1 MEAPNLA
8 MIPSGVKATKL
19 YSIMPENG
27 VGDFTFD
34 RNLNTAYRLNK
45 DGLWEL
51 VAEDVPRLHYDL
63 TDGKPDSCPCLLL
76 EPASTNILGYSE
88 TFSSWGQTRSAI
100 TSNSLTSPDGT
111 VNASKMTDDSSTGT
125 DTSQRFLSV
134 TVEEDEDYH
143 FSVFAKKG
151 SMDFIALRTGDF
163 TDGVGIGETFFNLAT
178 GAVGTTYANHT
189 ASIEK
194 YPNDWYRCIIK
205 FTSGTDLSGTLL
217 IRQASAD
224 GTSTVPLD
232 GNSFVYLWGA
242 QFEKTTT
249 SKRASSYI
257 KSDSNSQTTRSAE
270 TCFDAGN
277 ASTFNSEQGILFAE
291 LAAFSD
297 TVESGRISLSKN
309 NSNNDYISFDYRAT
323 SNTFRIVYNVGG
335 SNIIATSHDISSPS
349 NAFNKVA
356 FKFKA
361 GSQELYVNGN
371 LITTSSSSSIYSSG
385 TLSQIQFSLP
395 SGGGV
400 FKGKC
405 KDLRYYDTEGMT
417 DTEINNL
424 LTQLTQ

>member
-1 MEAPNLA
+1 MEQPNLA

-27 VGDFTFD
+27 VGDFTFA
-34 RNLNTAYRLNK
+34 RSSTAYRLNK

-51 VAEDVPRLHYDL
+51 SAANLPRLHYDL
-63 TDGKPDSCPCLLL
+63 TNGKPDSCPCLLL

-111 VNASKMTDDSSTGT
+111 VNASKMADDGSTGT

-224 GTSTVPLD
+224 GTSTVTLD

-242 QFEKTTT
+242 QFEKSTFVT
-249 SKRASSYI
+249 SYI

-270 TCFDAGN
+270 TCNSAGN
-277 ASTFNSEQGILFAE
+277 ANTFNSEEGILFAE
-291 LAAFSD
+291 IARPVNDSVIRSIALSD
-297 TVESGRISLSKN
+297 GSLSDVVLIQYYN
-309 NSNNDYISFDYRAT
+309 NNIGVVVKVGSAVQAVFAV
-323 SNTFRIVYNVGG
+323 SNTDLNL
-335 SNIIATSHDISSPS
+335 NKIAISWAV
-349 NAFNKVA
+349 NNFKV
-356 FKFKA
+356 
-361 GSQELYVNGN
+361 YVNGS
-371 LITTSSSSSIYSSG
+371 LAGTDTSGSTFSSG
-385 TLSQIQFSLP
+385 TLTTLNFDNGA
-395 SGGGV
+395 GGED
-400 FKGKC
+400 FYGKT
-405 KDLRYYDTEGMT
+405 KDIRYYDTEGMT

>member
-1 MEAPNLA
+1 MEQPNLA

-51 VAEDVPRLHYDL
+51 VAEDVPRLHYNL

-111 VNASKMTDDSSTGT
+111 VNASKMTDDGSTGT

-163 TDGVGIGETFFNLAT
+163 TNGVGIGETFFNLAT

-224 GTSTVPLD
+224 GTSTVTLD

-242 QFEKTTT
+242 QFEKNTFVT
-249 SKRASSYI
+249 SYI

-270 TCFDAGN
+270 TCTGAGD
-277 ASTFNSEQGILFAE
+277 ASTFNSEQGILYFEGNVPVADTSTKEIQINSNSSVNLVRIQFRPSGNLRFYVFANSSQSLLIVE
-291 LAAFSD
+291 TGLDFSSPLK
-297 TVESGRISLSKN
+297 VAVAYKSGASKLYINGAQSGATNTSTYTFTSPLSKLT
-309 NSNNDYISFDYRAT
+309 FDGFSAT
-323 SNTFRIVYNVGG
+323 DFY
-335 SNIIATSHDISSPS
+335 
-349 NAFNKVA
+349 
-356 FKFKA
+356 
-361 GSQELYVNGN
+361 
-371 LITTSSSSSIYSSG
+371 
-385 TLSQIQFSLP
+385 
-395 SGGGV
+395 
-400 FKGKC
+400 GKC

-417 DTEINNL
+417 DTEIDNL

>member
-1 MEAPNLA
+1 MEQPNLA

-27 VGDFTFD
+27 VGDFTFA
-34 RNLNTAYRLNK
+34 RSSTAYRLNK
-45 DGLWEL
+45 DGLWESSAANL
-51 VAEDVPRLHYDL
+51 PRLHYDL
-63 TDGKPDSCPCLLL
+63 TNGKPDSCPCLLL

-111 VNASKMTDDSSTGT
+111 VNASKMADDGSTGT

-224 GTSTVPLD
+224 GTSTVTLD

-242 QFEKTTT
+242 QFEKSTFVT
-249 SKRASSYI
+249 SYI

-270 TCFDAGN
+270 TCNSAGN
-277 ASTFNSEQGILFAE
+277 ANTFNSEEGILFAE
-291 LAAFSD
+291 IARPVNDSVIRSIALSD
-297 TVESGRISLSKN
+297 GSLSDVVLIQYYN
-309 NSNNDYISFDYRAT
+309 NNIGVVVKVGSAVQAVFAV
-323 SNTFRIVYNVGG
+323 SNTDLNL
-335 SNIIATSHDISSPS
+335 NKIAISWAV
-349 NAFNKVA
+349 NNFKV
-356 FKFKA
+356 
-361 GSQELYVNGN
+361 YVNGS
-371 LITTSSSSSIYSSG
+371 LAGTDTSGSTFSSG
-385 TLSQIQFSLP
+385 TLTTLNFDNGA
-395 SGGGV
+395 GGED
-400 FKGKC
+400 FYGKT
-405 KDLRYYDTEGMT
+405 KDIRYYDTEGMT
-417 DTEINNL
+417 DTEIDNL

>member
-1 MEAPNLA
+1 MEQPNLA
-8 MIPSGVKATKL
+8 MIPSGVKATKV
-19 YSIMPENG
+19 YSIMPESG
-27 VGDFTFD
+27 VGDFTFA
-34 RNLNTAYRLNK
+34 RSSTAYRLNK
-45 DGLWEL
+45 DGLWETSASNL
-51 VAEDVPRLHYDL
+51 PRLHYDL
-63 TDGKPDSCPCLLL
+63 SNGNPDSCPCLLL
-76 EPASTNILGYSE
+76 EPASTNALGYSE
-88 TFSSWGQTRSAI
+88 LFSSWGSTRSAI
-100 TSNSLTSPDGT
+100 VADSIMSPDGT
-111 VNASKMTDDSSTGT
+111 VNASKMKDDGSTGT

-134 TVEEDEDYH
+134 IVANGSDYT

-151 SMDFIALRTGDF
+151 SMDFVALRTGNF
-163 TDGVGIGETFFNLAT
+163 TDGGGTGETFFNLAT
-178 GAVGTTYANHT
+178 GAVGTTYASHT

-194 YPNDWYRCIIK
+194 YPNGWYRCSIG
-205 FTSGTDLSGTLL
+205 FTAGTDLSGTVL
-217 IRQASAD
+217 IRQASAN

-232 GNSFVYLWGA
+232 GNSFIYLWGA
-242 QFEKTTT
+242 QFEQSSFAT
-249 SKRASSYI
+249 SYI
-257 KSDSNSQTTRSAE
+257 KTTSNISSTRSAE
-270 TCFDAGN
+270 TCNGAGN
-277 ASTFNSEQGILFAE
+277 ASTFNSEEGILFAE

-335 SNIIATSHDISSPS
+335 SNIIATSHNISSPS

-361 GSQELYVNGN
+361 GSQKLYVNGN

-395 SGGGV
+395 SGGSV
-400 FKGKC
+400 FNGKC

>member
-27 VGDFTFD
+27 VGDFTFA
-34 RNLNTAYRLNK
+34 RTSTAYRLNK
-45 DGLWEL
+45 DGLWESSAANL
-51 VAEDVPRLHYDL
+51 PRLHYDL
-63 TDGKPDSCPCLLL
+63 TNGKPDSCPCLLL

-111 VNASKMTDDSSTGT
+111 VNASKMADDGSTGT

-217 IRQASAD
+217 IRQASAN

-242 QFEKTTT
+242 QFEKTTS

-270 TCFDAGN
+270 TCNSAGDAN
-277 ASTFNSEQGILFAE
+277 TFNSEEGILFAE
-291 LAAFSD
+291 IQALADDGTNRRIELTDGTSSNRIGIGLT
-297 TVESGRISLSKN
+297 TVANQIKYFLIVGGASQVNLNVTI
-309 NSNNDYISFDYRAT
+309 
-323 SNTFRIVYNVGG
+323 SNTLQYNK
-335 SNIIATSHDISSPS
+335 I
-349 NAFNKVA
+349 A
-356 FKFKA
+356 FKYKA
-361 GSQELYVNGN
+361 NDFELYVNGSSVS
-371 LITTSSSSSIYSSG
+371 TDTSGSVSAANTLNVLDFSSLGSTNVLY
-385 TLSQIQFSLP
+385 
-395 SGGGV
+395 
-400 FKGKC
+400 GKV
-405 KDLRYYDTEGMT
+405 KDIRYYDTEGMT

>member
-1 MEAPNLA
+1 MEQPNLA

-51 VAEDVPRLHYDL
+51 VAEDVPRLHYNL

-111 VNASKMTDDSSTGT
+111 VNASKMTDDGSTGT

-163 TDGVGIGETFFNLAT
+163 TNGVGIGETFFNLAT

-224 GTSTVPLD
+224 GTSTVTLD

-242 QFEKTTT
+242 QFEKNTFVT
-249 SKRASSYI
+249 SYI

-270 TCFDAGN
+270 TCTGAGD

-291 LAAFSD
+291 LQGLINGG
-297 TVESGRISLSKN
+297 TNRYISLSDN
-309 NSNNDYISFDYRAT
+309 TSSNRLQIIFSGTANRLTISGT
-323 SNTFRIVYNVGG
+323 GNVGG
-335 SNIIATSHDISSPS
+335 SFTNIDYSSFVQSNINKIAIKFSASGVKLFVNGQLQGSNTDNVSWSNNSLTSLDFALWNQTSSP
-349 NAFNKVA
+349 F
-356 FKFKA
+356 
-361 GSQELYVNGN
+361 L
-371 LITTSSSSSIYSSG
+371 
-385 TLSQIQFSLP
+385 
-395 SGGGV
+395 
-400 FKGKC
+400 GKC

-417 DTEINNL
+417 DTEIDNL

>member
-27 VGDFTFD
+27 VGDFTFA
-34 RNLNTAYRLNK
+34 RTSTAYRLNK
-45 DGLWEL
+45 DGLWESSAANL
-51 VAEDVPRLHYDL
+51 PRLHYDL
-63 TDGKPDSCPCLLL
+63 TNGKPDSCPCLLL

-111 VNASKMTDDSSTGT
+111 VNASKMADDGSTGT

-163 TDGVGIGETFFNLAT
+163 TDGVGIGETFFNLST

-224 GTSTVPLD
+224 GTSTVTLD

-242 QFEKTTT
+242 QFEKNTFIT
-249 SKRASSYI
+249 SYI

-270 TCFDAGN
+270 TCNSAGN
-277 ASTFNSEQGILFAE
+277 ASTFNSEEGILYAKIAS
-291 LAAFSD
+291 LSRTNA
-297 TVESGRISLSKN
+297 SGNISLSDGTGN
-309 NSNNDYISFDYRAT
+309 NRIYIYYLVDNSISVIHNINSSGAQINNFTLSNITNYNKIATRWGNSSFSVWINGTQVLNVAASNFP
-323 SNTFRIVYNVGG
+323 SNTLNLLNF
-335 SNIIATSHDISSPS
+335 AKP
-349 NAFNKVA
+349 
-356 FKFKA
+356 A
-361 GSQELYVNGN
+361 GSVPFE
-371 LITTSSSSSIYSSG
+371 
-385 TLSQIQFSLP
+385 
-395 SGGGV
+395 
-400 FKGKC
+400 GKC
-405 KDLRYYDTEGMT
+405 KDLRVYDTEGMT

>member
-8 MIPSGVKATKL
+8 MIASGVKATKL

-27 VGDFTFD
+27 VGDFTFA
-34 RNLNTAYRLNK
+34 RSSTAYRLNK
-45 DGLWEL
+45 DGLWESSAANL
-51 VAEDVPRLHYDL
+51 PRLHYDL
-63 TDGKPDSCPCLLL
+63 TNGKPDSCPCLLL

-111 VNASKMTDDSSTGT
+111 VNASKMADDGSTGT

-163 TDGVGIGETFFNLAT
+163 TDGVGIGETFFNLVT

-224 GTSTVPLD
+224 GTSTVTLD

-242 QFEKTTT
+242 QFEKSTFVT
-249 SKRASSYI
+249 SYI
-257 KSDSNSQTTRSAE
+257 KSDSNSQTTRSGE
-270 TCFDAGN
+270 LCTGAGN
-277 ASTFNSEQGILFAE
+277 TSTFNSEQGILFFQV
-291 LAAFSD
+291 AAL
-297 TVESGRISLSKN
+297 ESSSTSRAISISNATSSNRISVGFWKSG
-309 NSNNDYISFDYRAT
+309 SNDKILNF
-323 SNTFRIVYNVGG
+323 VGVGG
-335 SNIIATSHDISSPS
+335 VSQCNFFADASVF
-349 NAFNKVA
+349 NFNKIA

-361 GSQELYVNGN
+361 NDFEMYINGV
-371 LITTSSSSSIYSSG
+371 LVGTDTSG
-385 TLSQIQFSLP
+385 TTFNEGILNTLRFDRGDGSSKFY
-395 SGGGV
+395 
-400 FKGKC
+400 GKC

>member
-27 VGDFTFD
+27 VGDFTFA
-34 RNLNTAYRLNK
+34 RASTAYRLNK
-45 DGLWEL
+45 DGLWESSATNL
-51 VAEDVPRLHYDL
+51 PRLHYDL
-63 TDGKPDSCPCLLL
+63 TNGKPDSCPCLLL

-111 VNASKMTDDSSTGT
+111 VNASKMADDGSTGT

-151 SMDFIALRTGDF
+151 SIDFIALRTGDF

-224 GTSTVPLD
+224 GTSTVTLD

-242 QFEKTTT
+242 QFEKDT
-249 SKRASSYI
+249 SIGAASSYI
-257 KSDSNSQTTRSAE
+257 KSDSGSQTTRSH
-270 TCFDAGN
+270 DACYGAGD
-277 ASTFNSEQGILFAE
+277 ASTFNSEQGILFMEFAQFASNPFGTKM
-291 LAAFSD
+291 LSISD
-297 TVESGRISLSKN
+297 GSLDNRILYQQRTDGYKFTIKVNGVSEANISL
-309 NSNNDYISFDYRAT
+309 T
-323 SNTFRIVYNVGG
+323 TNV
-335 SNIIATSHDISSPS
+335 TDVTK
-349 NAFNKVA
+349 FNKYAVFYKENDVRVYA
-356 FKFKA
+356 
-361 GSQELYVNGN
+361 NG
-371 LITTSSSSSIYSSG
+371 IQTGTDTSA
-385 TLSQIQFSLP
+385 TMP
-395 SGGGV
+395 SGLNEFAFDRGTGAQRAA
-400 FKGKC
+400 GKF

-417 DTEINNL
+417 DTEIDNL